1 MCEPLVFFAL
11 QSEISFN
18 SLVLIKSVSG
28 KKGFT
33 KHPILKCSRKKGLQL
48 HLFFGSTNDVDAKR
62 HLVFSV
68 CHDKYVSWILNT
80 HSTIYLLKIYIYYR
94 TLRKMI
100 LFFVWSNSFTKLNKT
115 EDPSWYQAITL
126 RNPRAYTI
134 AAVKYLSSNY
144 GQ

>member
-1 MCEPLVFFAL
+1 MCKPLVFFCTSKWDKF
-11 QSEISFN
+11 QFPGSDKIR
-18 SLVLIKSVSG
+18 KW
-28 KKGFT
+28 KKRFYKT
-33 KHPILKCSRKKGLQL
+33 PHFEVFSKKGLQL
-48 HLFFGSTNDVDAKR
+48 PLFFGSTNDVDAKR

-80 HSTIYLLKIYIYYR
+80 HSTIYLLKIYIYCR

-100 LFFVWSNSFTKLNKT
+100 LFILWSIFFTKLNET
-115 EDPSWYQAITL
+115 WYQAITL

-134 AAVKYLSSNY
+134 AAVQYFSSNY